1 MANKG
6 EIRGG
11 RNNPL
16 LGDDSI
22 AQHRHV
28 QTPETPEFRGTLC
41 RYESNKLVK
50 ARKFL
55 GEIEYVAISYMGYHG
70 MAEYPRAR
78 DGDLG
83 VTRESQVPCR

>member
-16 LGDDSI
+16 LRDDSI
-22 AQHRHV
+22 AQHR
-28 QTPETPEFRGTLC
+28 QFTTPETPEFRVTLC
-41 RYESNKLVK
+41 RYESDKLVK

-55 GEIEYVAISYMGYHG
+55 GEIEYVAISHIWGI
-70 MAEYPRAR
+70 
-78 DGDLG
+78 
-83 VTRESQVPCR
+83 TESRSIPGLETEILASHEK